1 MSDWREKN
9 IGKQLGCMAAAV
21 LVGLPL
27 SCELLH
33 DFTSTHVKAQQ
44 THCRANLKQLST
56 ALLRYADAHKRHL
69 PDADHWREAIQP
81 YLKPGEEN
89 LACPNA
95 KVGDG
100 YAMEPRLSDADLDTL
115 EFASQTIL
123 LYETDAPDQK
133 PRPPFT
139 KTRHGAPNIAFADG
153 HVKYTY
159 GERQK
164 SLHARNDELL
174 AKSPKTS

>member
-1 MSDWREKN
+1 MSDWGEKN
-9 IGKQLGCMAAAV
+9 IRKQLGCMAAAV
-21 LVGLPL
+21 LIGLPL

-33 DFTSTHVKAQQ
+33 DFASARVKAQQ
-44 THCRANLKQLST
+44 THCRANLKQLSA

-123 LYETDAPDQK
+123 LYETDAPNQK
-133 PRPPFT
+133 PRPLVAEL
-139 KTRHGAPNIAFADG
+139 RHGAPNTAFADG
-153 HVKYTY
+153 YVKYAY
-159 GERQK
+159 SAHQK

-174 AKSPKTS
+174 AKSPKTP